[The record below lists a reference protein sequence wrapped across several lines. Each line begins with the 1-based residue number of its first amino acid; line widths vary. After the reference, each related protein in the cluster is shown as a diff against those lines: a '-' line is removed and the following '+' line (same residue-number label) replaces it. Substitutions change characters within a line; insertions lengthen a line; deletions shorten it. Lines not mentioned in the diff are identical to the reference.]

1 MTARGDHARRM
12 RPRRGPPARSARH
25 PDREASASARR
36 QGRVAKAA
44 WPRPRGQGRV
54 TTAASPPPVPPPVRR
69 MRLLKLRAPT
79 MPPEAI
85 PIRAPPGPR
94 SFSERASPRPRRQ
107 GRAAK
112 AASPPPAPPP
122 RRHRPHHRPCHRRVA
137 TARPPPVRRMR
148 LLKLR
153 APTMPPEAIPIR
165 SPPGPRSF
173 SERASPR
180 RVGKAASPRPR
191 HQGRVATARPPPAPP
206 PVPRP
211 CRRPSAACA
220 C

>member
-1 MTARGDHARRM
+1 MPPPVPPPVPRM
-12 RPRRGPPARSARH
+12 RLLKLRAPTMPPAAIPIRAPPGPRSFSER
-25 PDREASASARR
+25 ASPRPRR
-36 QGRVAKAA
+36 QGRVAKARA
-44 WPRPRGQGRV
+44 GKAASPRPRHHRPS
-54 TTAASPPPVPPPVRR
+54 TAASPPVRR

-107 GRAAK
+107 GRVATAR
-112 AASPPPAPPP
+112 PPPAPPP
-122 RRHRPHHRPCHRRVA
+122 MPPPA
-137 TARPPPVRRMR
+137 EPPVRRMR

-165 SPPGPRSF
+165 APPGPRSF
-173 SERASPR
+173 SERAWPR
-180 RVGKAASPRPR
+180 CVGKARR
-191 HQGRVATARPPPAPP
+191 QGRVAPARPP

-211 CRRPSAACA
+211 CHRPRRRPSPACA